1 MRKIVHLSIKGKV
14 QGVGYRAFV
23 ELQAE
28 LLDLEGWVRNRRDGS
43 VEAVV
48 AGDEGTV
55 ERLLKECTKG
65 PPASRV
71 AAIDVID
78 ATEEMLGMRPGG
90 EKFGM
95 LPTT

>member
-1 MRKIVHLSIKGKV
+1 MKKIVHLSIKGKV

-28 LLDLEGWVRNRRDGS
+28 LLGLEGWVRNRRDGS
-43 VEAVV
+43 VEAVA
-48 AGDEGTV
+48 AGEAGV
-55 ERLLKECTKG
+55 IEQLLKECSKG

-71 AAIDVID
+71 AAIDVTD
-78 ATEEMLGMRPGG
+78 AVEEMLELRAAG

-95 LPTT
+95 LPTI

>member
-1 MRKIVHLSIKGKV
+1 MRKIVHLSIEGKV

-23 ELQAE
+23 ALQAE

-48 AGDEGTV
+48 AGEAETI
-55 ERLLKECTKG
+55 ERLLKECSKG

-71 AAIDVID
+71 AAIDVAD
-78 ATEEMLGMRPGG
+78 ATEEMLALRRDS

-95 LPTT
+95 LPTI